1 MDSSRTESAG
11 TVAGKLVIAAG
22 LSGLPAHGLQE
33 LVFAGGVAESR
44 LQYEDVA
51 GHLFVRGTIGASGPL
66 WFTLDTGASLSLLDE
81 ACARRLGLAL
91 APGQSITGAGG
102 TEHGQSAR
110 DVVLRLGSVEL
121 RERELDVLPLDSL
134 RRALGRDVDLVLGY
148 ELWSRLVV
156 EIDPL
161 AREICL
167 HDPEAWTWDEKGEA
181 IPITLI
187 ENCPYVGVQLE
198 LPGVGRVDAECII
211 DTGSGNT
218 LILQGEFVARHGLRE
233 RLGLILPLRAGGV
246 GGEFEMGVGRL
257 PGLRVG
263 NFEIERP
270 LVLLGGQG
278 EFAERGRAGN
288 VGCGF
293 LRRFKTIFD
302 YPRGRMILEANAR
315 FAEPEEFDMSGVG
328 FRMDAAEPD
337 GLCIAAVR
345 PGSPAEEAGLRAG
358 DRLVAI
364 DGRPAV
370 ELGLE
375 RVRALLREDGRE
387 RLLAIRRG
395 DELRDVRVKLRR
407 MV

>member
-1 MDSSRTESAG
+1 MDSTRTESVGKVARILVI
-11 TVAGKLVIAAG
+11 VAGLG
-22 LSGLPAHGLQE
+22 ELPVHARQE
-33 LVFAGGVAESR
+33 LVFTGGAGSR
-44 LQYEDVA
+44 LPYEEVA
-51 GHLFVRGTIGASGPL
+51 GHLFVRGAIGASGPL

-91 APGQSITGAGG
+91 APGQPISGASG
-102 TEHGQSAR
+102 TEQGSSVH
-110 DVVLRLGSVEL
+110 DVVLRLAGVEL
-121 RERELDVLPLDSL
+121 RERELDVLQLESL
-134 RRALGRDVDLVLGY
+134 RRALGHDVDLVLGY

-156 EIDPL
+156 EIDPI
-161 AREICL
+161 AKEIGL
-167 HDPEAWTWDEKGEA
+167 HDPEGWTYAGKGEA

-187 ENCPYVGVQLE
+187 ENCPYIGVQLE
-198 LPGVGRVDAECII
+198 LPEVGRVDAECIV

-218 LILQGEFVARHGLRE
+218 LILQGEFVALHGLRE
-233 RLGLILPLRAGGV
+233 RLGPILPLRAGGL
-246 GGEFEMGVGRL
+246 GGEFDIGIGRL
-257 PGLRVG
+257 PALRLG
-263 NFEIERP
+263 SFEIERP

-278 EFAERGRAGN
+278 DFAGRGRAGN
-288 VGCGF
+288 VGCGL

-302 YPRGRMILEANAR
+302 YPRGRMILEPNER
-315 FAEPEEFDMSGVG
+315 FAEPEEFDMCGVG

-337 GLCIAAVR
+337 GLRIEVVR

-364 DGRPAV
+364 DGQPAV
-370 ELGLE
+370 EIGLE

-407 MV
+407 VI